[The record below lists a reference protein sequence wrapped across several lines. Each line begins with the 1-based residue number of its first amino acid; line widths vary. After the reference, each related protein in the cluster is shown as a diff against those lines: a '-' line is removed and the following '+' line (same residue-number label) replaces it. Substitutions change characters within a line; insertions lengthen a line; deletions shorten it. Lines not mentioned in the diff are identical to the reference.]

1 MKALLFLLASVTI
14 WCDGPYPHSL
24 ELSPTKQVYAFAKV
38 QEDSLKFTVIKAYT
52 LELVDT
58 NWNATKDTEYIVRG
72 AQHNVYRNITPTDRI
87 QFVYDYISTK
97 L

>member
-1 MKALLFLLASVTI
+1 MKTLLFLYLFVTV
-14 WCDGPYPHSL
+14 WRDGTYPHSI

-38 QEDSLKFTVIKAYT
+38 QDDSLKFTVIKAYT

-72 AQHNVYRNITPTDRI
+72 AQHNVYRSINPTDRI